1 MPRVPPFSPM
11 NHSPISSKG
20 PQKYAPHSPC
30 FSLIQIGQ
38 EMCCNMCYKGDSL
51 VSVVILF
58 LRFRLIMTNDMSVTS
73 RTSNSSEVRWYCMCV
88 AYVYTKIILRVE
100 LHLHQL
106 GWYAS
111 STKGREILPT
121 NSDKKNLK
129 TKRSVPRNNNYW
141 SPPRSW
147 RVQCRYNRPLCCP
160 ALSDGY
166 GHPTL
171 RGLTRFKPTG
181 EEMIAKEHFVGQSC
195 IATS

>member
-1 MPRVPPFSPM
+1 M

-73 RTSNSSEVRWYCMCV
+73 RTSNPSEVRWYCMCV
-88 AYVYTKIILRVE
+88 AYVYTKNNSPCWTTFVPTWMIIFII
-100 LHLHQL
+100 HK
-106 GWYAS
+106 
-111 STKGREILPT
+111 KGGKFLPT
-121 NSDKKNLK
+121 NSLTNKKPERE
-129 TKRSVPRNNNYW
+129 TKCQETITTGAHQGFEGSNAATTGHFGTVLG
-141 SPPRSW
+141 SPT
-147 RVQCRYNRPLCCP
+147 VTTPL
-160 ALSDGY
+160 
-166 GHPTL
+166 L

-181 EEMIAKEHFVGQSC
+181 EEM
-195 IATS
+195 

>member
-1 MPRVPPFSPM
+1 M

-73 RTSNSSEVRWYCMCV
+73 RTSNPSEVRWYCMCV
-88 AYVYTKIILRVE
+88 AYVYYKNNSACWTTF
-100 LHLHQL
+100 LHLL

-111 STKGREILPT
+111 STKGGGNFAHQ
-121 NSDKKNLK
+121 NSDKKKPKNQ
-129 TKRSVPRNNNYW
+129 TKCQETITTGAHQGFEGSNAATTGHFAVLG
-141 SPPRSW
+141 SPTVTTR
-147 RVQCRYNRPLCCP
+147 RV
-160 ALSDGY
+160 A
-166 GHPTL
+166 PTL

-181 EEMIAKEHFVGQSC
+181 EEINCKRVEPWDKAV
-195 IATS
+195 ATS